1 MYNIPDMKEKFL
13 CALLYSC
20 PFLAR
25 GSLAYLLISFAPV
38 IYIVYCNYK
47 KIYIKD
53 FVKYHCFQALILNM
67 IIFFLPDLFN
77 LLISFFANLL
87 QIVLLTISSANLPE
101 EIAIGAN
108 DFVKTIDQMKN
119 FILQI
124 YQTLILVLTLYA
136 IVWTARGKYTY
147 IPPVSQAVNQLLR

>member
-1 MYNIPDMKEKFL
+1 MYNVPDMKEKFL
-13 CALLYSC
+13 CATLYIC
-20 PFLAR
+20 PFLVR

-38 IYIVYCNYK
+38 IYIVFCNYK
-47 KIYIKD
+47 KIYLKD

-67 IIFFLPDLFN
+67 IVFFLPDLFN
-77 LLISFFANLL
+77 LLIAFFENLFEVFFL
-87 QIVLLTISSANLPE
+87 AISSMNLPE
-101 EIAIGAN
+101 EMSIGIN
-108 DFVKTIDQMKN
+108 DFFDSIHGIKS

-136 IVWTARGKYTY
+136 IVWTARGKFTY